1 MPKLK
6 ATLDNVSTVLK
17 ARVQRDLAAA
27 AGSNGILS
35 KTEQKKAPAYL
46 QQAADELRKANP
58 GGRVTVS
65 AMEQHISKRA
75 LELIGGVN
83 ETKGPGAKLLSKAEA
98 TEVAR
103 RDATLGFTVL
113 EAYQVVSGKGPN
125 SADTLAEQHVN
136 TGLDVDQVFK
146 VFASEAEAMR
156 YHDPDDRSVVW
167 LVRVDEG
174 LLKNTYVS
182 GRNDLWAQKFEI
194 DKLSGA
200 LTVTGEH

>member
-1 MPKLK
+1 MTKLK
-6 ATLDNVSTVLK
+6 PTLDNVSTVLK
-17 ARVQRDLAAA
+17 ARVHRDLTAA
-27 AGSNGILS
+27 AGSNGLLS
-35 KTEQKKAPAYL
+35 KAEQAKAPEYL
-46 QQAADELRKANP
+46 RKAADELRKSKP
-58 GGRVTVS
+58 GARVTVS
-65 AMEQHISKRA
+65 AMEQHISQKA
-75 LELIGGVN
+75 LALIGEVN
-83 ETKGPGAKLLSKAEA
+83 ETKGRGANLLSQAEA
-98 TEVAR
+98 KEVAR

-125 SADTLAEQHVN
+125 SADTLAEKHVN
-136 TGLDVDQVFK
+136 NGLDTDQVFK

-194 DKLSGA
+194 DKLSGE